1 LCYTLSLFFH
11 LLLCVIFLFNISF
24 MCTLLQ
30 VKRTTSTCGASVTIH
45 QAQQHQL
52 PYSTSIKN
60 ALDRFLA
67 RVLVFAQCGGD
78 LRQGS
83 GSAATPSWL
92 LAWQVNKTNLSLSM
106 VRIVGVIPNSLVTTC
121 IQLRSHVTNY

>member
-1 LCYTLSLFFH
+1 
-11 LLLCVIFLFNISF
+11 

-30 VKRTTSTCGASVTIH
+30 VKRTSATVGAPVTVH

-67 RVLVFAQCGGD
+67 QVLVSAQCGGD

-83 GSAATPSWL
+83 GSTAMPSWL
-92 LAWQVNKTNLSLSM
+92 LTWQVNKANLNLSM
-106 VRIVGVIPNSLVTTC
+106 VEIVGVIPISLVTTY
-121 IQLRSHVTNY
+121 IQLRSHVTIINIAHV